1 MSHAELYRVQYY
13 LVYTPQSA
21 CGTTCVQDHSACH
34 AIIHAHAIQYIPPLC
49 THSTQ
54 YAVHCLQFGHFVTIQ
69 LATPRSKVFLFI
81 SFFYPFC
88 LRNNHEQ
95 HKEAIQNGFGVYHLP
110 CANGQE
116 LEEDLERLGCSRQD
130 FDWAVSLLHSRCFI
144 EGPNSRHMTVPGID
158 MANHSFSPN
167 ASVR

>member
-1 MSHAELYRVQYY
+1 MRARPQCLPRHNPCPDFNTYHLCVP
-13 LVYTPQSA
+13 TPLNMQCIA
-21 CGTTCVQDHSACH
+21 CN
-34 AIIHAHAIQYIPPLC
+34 
-49 THSTQ
+49 
-54 YAVHCLQFGHFVTIQ
+54 
-69 LATPRSKVFLFI
+69 LATLSPYDLPCPGARCSFLLA
-81 SFFYPFC
+81 FYPFC

-95 HKEAIQNGFGVYHLP
+95 HKEVIQNGFGVYHLP
-110 CANGQE
+110 CADGQE